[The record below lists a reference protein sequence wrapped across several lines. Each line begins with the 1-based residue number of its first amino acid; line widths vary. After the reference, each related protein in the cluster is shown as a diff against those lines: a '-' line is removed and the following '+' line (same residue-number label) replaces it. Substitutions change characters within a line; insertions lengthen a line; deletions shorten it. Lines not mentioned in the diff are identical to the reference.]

1 MNKIAIAFIA
11 LSIVACSGASRGIAQ
26 STTAPN
32 PASGGTVKQT
42 ITSGGTTR
50 IYLLHVPPSYQSG
63 TPMPLVLNFHGLEES
78 PAEQELL
85 SGMSA
90 KADGAGFIVVYPEGI
105 NKLWADIPGAAGN
118 ADKQFI
124 RDLVQSLEKE
134 YSIDP
139 KRVFATGISNG
150 GGMTNRVGCDLAD
163 VFATIGPVSGAYNLW
178 RDCGPSRPVPVVA
191 FHGLA
196 DKIVPYDGVKLS
208 AIAPPIRDW
217 AAAWAER
224 DQCGST
230 PVTKQVSSGVTSDTW
245 QNCQGNAVVVLY
257 TIQNHGHS
265 WPGSHFLPEI
275 TSQEINATDV
285 MWEFFKAHPM
295 P

>member
-1 MNKIAIAFIA
+1 MHKLAFALVA

-26 STTAPN
+26 STPVPN
-32 PASGGTVKQT
+32 PVSGGTTKQT
-42 ITSGGTTR
+42 ITSGGATR
-50 IYLLHVPPSYQSG
+50 NYLLHVPPSYKPG

-90 KADGAGFIVVYPEGI
+90 KADSAGFIVAYPEGI

-139 KRVFATGISNG
+139 KRVYATGISNG

-163 VFATIGPVSGAYNLW
+163 VFAAIGPVSGAYNLW
-178 RDCGPSRPVPVVA
+178 RDCSPSRPVPVVA

-217 AAAWAER
+217 AAAWAQR
-224 DQCGST
+224 DQCSST
-230 PVTKQVSSGVTSDTW
+230 PVTKQVSSSVVSDTW
-245 QNCQGNAVVVLY
+245 QNCQANALVVLY

-265 WPGSHFLPEI
+265 WPGSQFLQQV

-285 MWEFFKAHPM
+285 IWEFFKAHPM